1 MKNLRDIN
9 TDLKIKYSNINEE
22 IIKLEISKLNLSLS
36 NKDKE
41 VFLLIKENKSLK
53 EKIISFELHLKNIL
67 EENNRYREDVEN
79 RVNKKLKLV

>member
-1 MKNLRDIN
+1 LKNLRDIN

>member
-9 TDLKIKYSNINEE
+9 TDLKIKYSNNNEE

-41 VFLLIKENKSLK
+41 NFLLIKENKSLK

-79 RVNKKLKLV
+79 RVNQN

>member
-41 VFLLIKENKSLK
+41 NFLLIKENKSLK

-79 RVNKKLKLV
+79 RVNQN